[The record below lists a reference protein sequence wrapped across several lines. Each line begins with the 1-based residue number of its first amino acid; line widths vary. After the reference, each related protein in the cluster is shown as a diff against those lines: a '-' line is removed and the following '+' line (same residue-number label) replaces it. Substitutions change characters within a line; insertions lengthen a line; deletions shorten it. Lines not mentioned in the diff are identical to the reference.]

1 MAHIKTHGNKRG
13 SALLSA
19 LFIMTLVAI
28 CATAMSMRLQLDIY
42 RTRLTLDSDK
52 LYLASQAVTFW
63 AMDILSE
70 QNILFKSAKAHG
82 KLIDFPGQL
91 QNIYPDVKTEGSIYD
106 LQAVFN
112 LNNLS
117 DKKFQPLFLN
127 LLEHIPSKMTASA
140 REQLV
145 NAITF
150 AISPYQPK
158 NGQDDALS
166 PYLKYQPPYLPGF
179 QLMNSPSQLRIIANV
194 NAALYQTL
202 MPYITAL
209 PEVTPINI
217 NTASNLLLMSL
228 GNGLSETELNELLQA
243 RGKEGFKNL
252 NVITP
257 LLQKLHIPNEQI
269 TLESIYY
276 LSLSTTSSTD
286 LNLTLYSVL
295 KRSKDKQGHISI
307 QVVTETLNTP

>member
-1 MAHIKTHGNKRG
+1 
-13 SALLSA
+13 
-19 LFIMTLVAI
+19 
-28 CATAMSMRLQLDIY
+28 
-42 RTRLTLDSDK
+42 
-52 LYLASQAVTFW
+52 
-63 AMDILSE
+63 
-70 QNILFKSAKAHG
+70 
-82 KLIDFPGQL
+82 
-91 QNIYPDVKTEGSIYD
+91 
-106 LQAVFN
+106 
-112 LNNLS
+112 
-117 DKKFQPLFLN
+117 
-127 LLEHIPSKMTASA
+127 
-140 REQLV
+140 
-145 NAITF
+145 
-150 AISPYQPK
+150 
-158 NGQDDALS
+158 
-166 PYLKYQPPYLPGF
+166 
-179 QLMNSPSQLRIIANV
+179 MNSPSQLRIIANV

-228 GNGLSETELNELLQA
+228 GTGLSETELNELLQA